1 MIHFHNINR
10 FFNHI
15 SNNENNINNNLRN
28 NIYNQKINNNINIF
42 NHNDNFNNN
51 DNNMNLNI
59 YNNNISD
66 NNDYLNKNESPLLRL
81 QSSDF
86 LDDAFH
92 YHNNEYLRYRKI
104 NFLDNNLDPSDY
116 NFKSVNNKYS
126 FDPMNIKNFNIE
138 KNNFGFKDYYAIFP
152 TREAKLVNNN
162 NLQFNSDLFSDNN
175 KYISTHRN
183 TKYKSKYP
191 NSSRRKAK
199 LDLDIDLLFN
209 SKFLLTNDNDS
220 SKIGNTTFLNQH
232 DNLPSQNSNF
242 LNQTTNATTIPAKEN
257 NFPSQTTN
265 AKPIGKKDKME
276 KREKQSFDN
285 RFDQPFKGIKTK
297 ILSFWGGLREAEV
310 KREDF
315 TIFDNIKSNFIH
327 FFTENTNKSLN
338 RKFRNSSIKEIIN
351 HIYKT
356 LIPARIGHL
365 TMTLQKCKNKELTK
379 NSIEFLKKSLS
390 LVNISSFNFDSY
402 FTEISN
408 KKFLNKKYYEY
419 MEDLQKPFNLKAY
432 INGLKEGKKH
442 TQLYI
447 ENAFLII
454 TKFDEYLLLDKENTR
469 NGEKRKIRNNFK
481 EGVVD
486 KIKETI
492 LQYI

>member
-1 MIHFHNINR
+1 
-10 FFNHI
+10 
-15 SNNENNINNNLRN
+15 
-28 NIYNQKINNNINIF
+28 
-42 NHNDNFNNN
+42 
-51 DNNMNLNI
+51 
-59 YNNNISD
+59 
-66 NNDYLNKNESPLLRL
+66 
-81 QSSDF
+81 
-86 LDDAFH
+86 
-92 YHNNEYLRYRKI
+92 
-104 NFLDNNLDPSDY
+104 
-116 NFKSVNNKYS
+116 
-126 FDPMNIKNFNIE
+126 
-138 KNNFGFKDYYAIFP
+138 
-152 TREAKLVNNN
+152 
-162 NLQFNSDLFSDNN
+162 
-175 KYISTHRN
+175 
-183 TKYKSKYP
+183 
-191 NSSRRKAK
+191 
-199 LDLDIDLLFN
+199 
-209 SKFLLTNDNDS
+209 
-220 SKIGNTTFLNQH
+220 
-232 DNLPSQNSNF
+232 
-242 LNQTTNATTIPAKEN
+242 
-257 NFPSQTTN
+257 
-265 AKPIGKKDKME
+265 ME

-492 LQYI
+492 L